1 MFEWTGRKRKTPAVP
16 WAGGGGAE
24 RVGDEDTNLMMNAAA
39 CSRVLVKGELGK
51 FQILH
56 PTCTV
61 NYAPTG

>member
-1 MFEWTGRKRKTPAVP
+1 MDRKKTENASCPMV
-16 WAGGGGAE
+16 GGGGAE
-24 RVGDEDTNLMMNAAA
+24 RVGEDEDTNLMMNATA

-51 FQILH
+51 FRILH